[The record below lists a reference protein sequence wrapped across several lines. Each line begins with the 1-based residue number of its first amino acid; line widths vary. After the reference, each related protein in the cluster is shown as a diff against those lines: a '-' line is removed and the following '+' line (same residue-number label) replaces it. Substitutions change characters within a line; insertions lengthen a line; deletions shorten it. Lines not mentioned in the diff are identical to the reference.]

1 MIVSPVLQYV
11 VLPKRTKLKPPSRQG
26 QRAKC
31 FRGTTS
37 GSPSPR
43 GKRPRGVPTHSRAVT
58 GAPGARLLGFGK
70 SRWGASSKVYSP
82 SAALP
87 FSPTRGSLG
96 SAMTGTGPLLR
107 CMQRVFYPIRAGLS
121 IKSVK
126 NCEISRRKPA
136 LAEAKKAQGMALRLN
151 VFPWRNLLPRFIWTS
166 DRPPP
171 RPAALPRSPAGPPSP
186 WYRR

>member
-1 MIVSPVLQYV
+1 MLSRYHLWFAV
-11 VLPKRTKLKPPSRQG
+11 PSRKT
-26 QRAKC
+26 ASWSAN
-31 FRGTTS
+31 TL
-37 GSPSPR
+37 PR
-43 GKRPRGVPTHSRAVT
+43 GNGRSRSTPTGPFSK
-58 GAPGARLLGFGK
+58 G
-70 SRWGASSKVYSP
+70 RWGASSKVYSP

-87 FSPTRGSLG
+87 FSPIRGSLG
-96 SAMTGTGPLLR
+96 SAMTGTGPLPR
-107 CMQRVFYPIRAGLS
+107 CMQRVFYPIWAGLS